1 QSEVRVMTAPIL
13 SVKNLSVDFP
23 LHKRVLNAV
32 KNISFDLHRG
42 ETLCLVGES
51 GSGKSVTARAILQLI
66 AKPGEITGGKIVLN
80 SDGKETDIVALGS
93 TGPAIRAVRGRKIAM
108 IFQEP
113 MTSLSPVHTIGHQII
128 ETILLH
134 EKISK
139 EDARKR
145 AAALLDRV
153 RIPNPEQ
160 ALDRYSF

>member
-1 QSEVRVMTAPIL
+1 
-13 SVKNLSVDFP
+13 
-23 LHKRVLNAV
+23 
-32 KNISFDLHRG
+32 
-42 ETLCLVGES
+42 
-51 GSGKSVTARAILQLI
+51 
-66 AKPGEITGGKIVLN
+66 ITGGQIVLN

-93 TGPAIRAVRGRKIAM
+93 SGPAIRGVRGRKIAM

-139 EDARKR
+139 DEARKR

-160 ALDRYSF
+160 ALDRYSFEFSGGMRQRAMIAMALSCNPEVLIADEPTTALDVTTQ